1 MAGSKPITHG
11 LRNQEG
17 SRCMGA
23 VGRQR
28 TKQASLVRG
37 AHGNMSGQHHT
48 SEHRGHIPST
58 TWRAA
63 SQSLTSCRIRRDP
76 DALCGAGGQKAKQ
89 ARLVRGI
96 HASMAGQ
103 QHKCEHSGHIS
114 STIWQA
120 ASQSLTSCRIRR
132 DPDPRAGLRVEKKAG

>member
-1 MAGSKPITHG
+1 MAGTKPITHS
-11 LRNQEG
+11 LRNQEE
-17 SRCMGA
+17 SRCIVWGGA
-23 VGRQR
+23 
-28 TKQASLVRG
+28 TEKQSRLVRG
-37 AHGNMSGQHHT
+37 AHASMAGQQHT
-48 SEHRGHIPST
+48 CDHRGQT
-58 TWRAA
+58 LGTKWQAA